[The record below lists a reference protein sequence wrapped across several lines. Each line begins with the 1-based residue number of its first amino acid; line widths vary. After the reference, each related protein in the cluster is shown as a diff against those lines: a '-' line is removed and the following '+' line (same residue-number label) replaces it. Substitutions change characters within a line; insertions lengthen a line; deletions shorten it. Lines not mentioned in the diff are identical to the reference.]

1 MPSVLMVLSGARV
14 WTMKDG
20 TAHPTGFWAE
30 EFVRPHEFFTA
41 AGMDVTVATPGGRT
55 PVVDE
60 LSLSLGYNDDDADEV
75 AFQRAYLEQHADLLG
90 STVPLEV
97 AQAAFFDVLFVV
109 GGHGPMQ
116 DLAVDPS
123 IGPLMVAMLD
133 DPTKI
138 VSAVC
143 HGPASLLSAA
153 RADGTW
159 LFEGRELTGF
169 TNEEETQATFAGNAV
184 WLLED
189 RLRRA
194 GARFTSVPA
203 WGVHVV
209 VDGNLVTGQNW
220 ASAVPAS
227 EAIVQQLE
235 VDGRAR

>member
-20 TAHPTGFWAE
+20 SAHPTGFWGE

-41 AGMDVTVATPGGRT
+41 AGLDVTVASPGGRR

-60 LSLSLGYNDDDADEV
+60 LSLSLAYNNDDADEV
-75 AFQRAYLEQHADLLG
+75 SFQRAYIEQRQDLLD
-90 STVPLEV
+90 STLPLER
-97 AQAAFFDVLFVV
+97 ARAEDFDVLFAV

-123 IGPLMVAMLD
+123 IGPLMAAMLD
-133 DPTKI
+133 DPAKI

-143 HGPASLLSAA
+143 HGPASMLSAT
-153 RADGTW
+153 RPDGTW
-159 LFEGRELTGF
+159 LFEGRNLTGF
-169 TNEEETQATFAGNAV
+169 TNEEETQASFAGNAV

-194 GARFTSVPA
+194 GAQFSSVPA

-227 EAIVQQLE
+227 EAILQHLE
-235 VDGRAR
+235 VSA